1 MIMIKANLGLGL
13 ALLGMVLIVT
23 PFILAPSSNINPMAW
38 IGLIYVGLGITFLGA
53 RTLDA

>member
-1 MIMIKANLGLGL
+1 MTMIKANLGLGL

-23 PFILAPSSNINPMAW
+23 PFILAPSSNINPMTW